1 MKSYPFPAMVAALAA
16 VLALPFS
23 AAAAFTLLLTCALG
37 FIIHADYIL
46 RARRVR
52 LPRRSRVE
60 VPAHAQRFS
69 AARERHRL
77 AA

>member
-1 MKSYPFPAMVAALAA
+1 MKSYPLPALVAALAA
-16 VLALPFS
+16 VIALPFS
-23 AAAAFTLLLTCALG
+23 AAAAFTLLLTCGLG
-37 FIIHADYIL
+37 FIIHADYTL

-52 LPRRSRVE
+52 LPRRPRAE
-60 VPAHAQRFS
+60 VPAQFRRFS